1 MFLKADA
8 DASCI
13 EENEPGINHHSL
25 HTPMAQSDITKKG
38 EEIIEQVTQVV
49 EDAGKKV
56 ADQVSNL
63 TGAQPEA
70 LTKKAT
76 EEAIQTAVD
85 QAIDILQV
93 AGDKVREKGINT
105 ERVTL
110 KAGVG
115 IPNIAQ
121 LEIST
126 DVPSKN
132 GTSSRGEG
140 FEVEV
145 S

>member
-1 MFLKADA
+1 
-8 DASCI
+8 
-13 EENEPGINHHSL
+13 
-25 HTPMAQSDITKKG
+25 MAQNDITKKG
-38 EEIIEQVTQVV
+38 GKIINQVTQAV
-49 EDAGKKV
+49 EEAGKKV
-56 ADQVSNL
+56 ANQVSNL
-63 TGAQPEA
+63 TEA
-70 LTKKAT
+70 NPKELTKKAT

-85 QAIDILQV
+85 QAIDVLQV

-126 DVPSKN
+126 DVPSKSE
-132 GTSSRGEG
+132 TSSRGKG

>member
-1 MFLKADA
+1 MSLQ
-8 DASCI
+8 
-13 EENEPGINHHSL
+13 INRYFL
-25 HTPMAQSDITKKG
+25 HTPMAQNDITKKG
-38 EEIIEQVTQVV
+38 GEIINQVTQAV
-49 EDAGKKV
+49 EEAGKKV
-56 ADQVSNL
+56 ANQVSNL
-63 TGAQPEA
+63 TEA
-70 LTKKAT
+70 KPKELTKKAT

-85 QAIDILQV
+85 QAIDVLQV

-126 DVPSKN
+126 DVPSKSE
-132 GTSSRGEG
+132 TSSRGKG

>member
-1 MFLKADA
+1 
-8 DASCI
+8 
-13 EENEPGINHHSL
+13 
-25 HTPMAQSDITKKG
+25 MAPNDITKKG
-38 EEIIEQVTQVV
+38 EEILNQVTHAV
-49 EDAGKKV
+49 EKAGETV
-56 ADQVSNL
+56 ANQVSSL
-63 TGAQPEA
+63 TEGQPEK
-70 LTKKAT
+70 LTEKAA

-105 ERVTL
+105 ERVTI

-126 DVPSKN
+126 DVPSESES
-132 GTSSRGEG
+132 TRGKG
-140 FEVEV
+140 FDV
-145 S
+145 SVS